1 MYKPGKKSL
10 NLSRHLLLA
19 DKNTK
24 VQLEDIL
31 KIMRVFHTQKLDD
44 ILGKIE
50 LSDWRQRLRE
60 PLTVSEYAL
69 SDNWKSCALGERMK
83 KEGRDL
89 DRVKD
94 LIPEAV
100 KLGFDFAT
108 AVKRRD
114 SSAALEI
121 LEQIE
126 RLPTIWRNQPDFQ

>member
-1 MYKPGKKSL
+1 MSKPGKKSQ
-10 NLSRHLLLA
+10 NLPRPLLLT

-31 KIMRVFHTQKLDD
+31 KIVRVFHTQKLDD
-44 ILGKIE
+44 ILGRIE

-60 PLTVSEYAL
+60 PLTVSEHML

-94 LIPEAV
+94 LTPEAV

-126 RLPTIWRNQPDFQ
+126 RLPTIWRNQQDFQ

>member
-1 MYKPGKKSL
+1 
-10 NLSRHLLLA
+10 
-19 DKNTK
+19 
-24 VQLEDIL
+24 
-31 KIMRVFHTQKLDD
+31 MRVFHTQKLDD

-60 PLTVSEYAL
+60 PLTVSEHTL

-89 DRVKD
+89 DLVKD
-94 LIPEAV
+94 LTLEAV

-108 AVKRRD
+108 AVKTRE
-114 SSAALEI
+114 SSAALDI

-126 RLPTIWRNQPDFQ
+126 RLPTICVINKIFQ

>member
-1 MYKPGKKSL
+1 LSKPGKKSP
-10 NLSRHLLLA
+10 NLPRHLLPT

-31 KIMRVFHTQKLDD
+31 KIVRVFHTQKLDD
-44 ILGKIE
+44 ILGRIE

-60 PLTVSEYAL
+60 PLTVSEHML

-94 LIPEAV
+94 LTPEAV

-126 RLPTIWRNQPDFQ
+126 RLPTIWRNQQDFQ

>member
-1 MYKPGKKSL
+1 MP
-10 NLSRHLLLA
+10 RHLLLA

-24 VQLEDIL
+24 VQLDNIL
-31 KIMRVFHTQKLDD
+31 KIVRVFHTQKLDG
-44 ILGKIE
+44 ILDKIE

-60 PLTVSEYAL
+60 PLTVSEHAL

-94 LIPEAV
+94 LTPEAV

-108 AVKRRD
+108 AVKKRD
-114 SSAALEI
+114 SSVALEI

-126 RLPTIWRNQPDFQ
+126 RLPTIWRNQQDFQ

>member
-1 MYKPGKKSL
+1 
-10 NLSRHLLLA
+10 LSRHLLLA

-24 VQLEDIL
+24 VQLGNIL
-31 KIMRVFHTQKLDD
+31 KIVRVFHTQKLDG
-44 ILGKIE
+44 ILDKIE

-60 PLTVSEYAL
+60 PLTVSEHTL
-69 SDNWKSCALGERMK
+69 SNNWKSCALGERMK

-94 LIPEAV
+94 LTPEAV

-114 SSAALEI
+114 SSTALEI

-126 RLPTIWRNQPDFQ
+126 RLPTIWRNQQDFQ

>member
-1 MYKPGKKSL
+1 LP
-10 NLSRHLLLA
+10 RHLLLA

-24 VQLEDIL
+24 VQLDDIL
-31 KIMRVFHTQKLDD
+31 KIVRVFHTQKLDD

-60 PLTVSEYAL
+60 PLTVSEHAL

-94 LIPEAV
+94 LTPEAV

-108 AVKRRD
+108 AVKRRN
-114 SSAALEI
+114 SSAALKI

-126 RLPTIWRNQPDFQ
+126 RLPTIWRNQQDFQ

>member
-1 MYKPGKKSL
+1 
-10 NLSRHLLLA
+10 
-19 DKNTK
+19 
-24 VQLEDIL
+24 
-31 KIMRVFHTQKLDD
+31 MRVFYTQKLDD

-50 LSDWRQRLRE
+50 LTDWRQRLRE
-60 PLTVSEYAL
+60 PLTVAEHAM

-94 LIPEAV
+94 LTPEAV

-108 AVKRRD
+108 AVKKRD

-126 RLPTIWRNQPDFQ
+126 RLPTIWRNQQDLE

>member
-1 MYKPGKKSL
+1 
-10 NLSRHLLLA
+10 
-19 DKNTK
+19 
-24 VQLEDIL
+24 
-31 KIMRVFHTQKLDD
+31 MRVFHTQKLDG
-44 ILGKIE
+44 ILDKIE

-60 PLTVSEYAL
+60 PLTVSEHAL

-94 LIPEAV
+94 LTPEAV

-114 SSAALEI
+114 SSTALEI
-121 LEQIE
+121 LERIE
-126 RLPTIWRNQPDFQ
+126 RLPTIWRNQQDFQ

>member
-1 MYKPGKKSL
+1 
-10 NLSRHLLLA
+10 
-19 DKNTK
+19 
-24 VQLEDIL
+24 V
-31 KIMRVFHTQKLDD
+31 RVFHTQKLDD
-44 ILGKIE
+44 ILGRIE

-60 PLTVSEYAL
+60 PLTVSEHML

-94 LIPEAV
+94 LTPEAV

-126 RLPTIWRNQPDFQ
+126 RLPTIWCNRQIFNKSIFVFLGIFYRLLVQDPRLWHKTRPSF

>member
-1 MYKPGKKSL
+1 MFKPGKKSQ
-10 NLSRHLLLA
+10 NLPRHLLLA

-24 VQLEDIL
+24 VQLDNIL
-31 KIMRVFHTQKLDD
+31 KIVRVFHTQKLDG
-44 ILGKIE
+44 ILDKIE

-60 PLTVSEYAL
+60 PLTVSEHAL

-94 LIPEAV
+94 LTPEAV

-108 AVKRRD
+108 AVKKRD
-114 SSAALEI
+114 SSVALEI

-126 RLPTIWRNQPDFQ
+126 RLPTIWRNQQDFQ

>member
-1 MYKPGKKSL
+1 MP
-10 NLSRHLLLA
+10 RHLLPT

-24 VQLEDIL
+24 VQLDDIL
-31 KIMRVFHTQKLDD
+31 KIVRVFHTQKLDD

-60 PLTVSEYAL
+60 PLTASEHAL

-94 LIPEAV
+94 LTPEAV

-126 RLPTIWRNQPDFQ
+126 RLPTIWRNQQDFSIN

>member
-1 MYKPGKKSL
+1 MFKPGKKSQ
-10 NLSRHLLLA
+10 NLPRHLLLA

-24 VQLEDIL
+24 VQLDNIL
-31 KIMRVFHTQKLDD
+31 KIVRVFHTQKLDG
-44 ILGKIE
+44 ILDKIE

-60 PLTVSEYAL
+60 PLTVSEHAL

-94 LIPEAV
+94 LTPEAV

-108 AVKRRD
+108 AVKKRD

-126 RLPTIWRNQPDFQ
+126 RLPTIWRNQQDFQ